1 MEVEKL
7 EFCRKGT
14 LVQSVTSAIPS
25 YAMLTASLP
34 KSVTNS
40 LSCSCLNRRFIWG
53 GNADKRGRGA
63 KLLLVGRRYAC
74 PA

>member
-34 KSVTNS
+34 KSVTNI
-40 LSCSCLNRRFIWG
+40 LVLVLIVALFGAAMLIRE
-53 GNADKRGRGA
+53 GA